1 MTNKQIIKISLLA
14 TGFALVVAL
23 VSVLVRVRTRVA
35 SVRPFVAFMVE
46 EVAPRKDQPPTS
58 LTRLQTIAVRSDGS
72 ISRVSTMEVRLP
84 IRFLYLREVIDAT
97 TKTRAGVED
106 YTRTVVKDKYDDI
119 EVLKPGVV
127 CDGTPAG
134 QINGFTV
141 VYSEEAVGPADEVQ
155 VIHKEWKAPQLG
167 CYPLVQEW
175 VGKAY
180 GLAMDTKQTLAS
192 IKLGEPDPWYFSVPA
207 DYTARTTDEITELIK
222 PLLRQ

>member
-14 TGFALVVAL
+14 TGFALVFAIA
-23 VSVLVRVRTRVA
+23 SVLVRARAQVA

-46 EVAPRKDQPPTS
+46 EVSPRKDQPPTP

-72 ISRVSTMEVRLP
+72 ISRVSRMEAKLP

-106 YTRTVVKDKYDDI
+106 YTRTVVKDKDDDI
-119 EVLKPGVV
+119 QVLKSGVV
-127 CDGTPAG
+127 CDGTPAHK
-134 QINGFTV
+134 INGFTV
-141 VYSEEAVGPADEVQ
+141 VYSDEAVGPADEV

-175 VGKAY
+175 VGKDH
-180 GLAMDTKQTLAS
+180 GLAMDTKQTLVS
-192 IKLGEPDPWYFSVPA
+192 IKLGEPDPWYFSVSA
-207 DYTARTTDEITELIK
+207 DYTVRTTDELTELIK

>member
-1 MTNKQIIKISLLA
+1 
-14 TGFALVVAL
+14 
-23 VSVLVRVRTRVA
+23 
-35 SVRPFVAFMVE
+35 
-46 EVAPRKDQPPTS
+46 
-58 LTRLQTIAVRSDGS
+58 
-72 ISRVSTMEVRLP
+72 MEARLP

-119 EVLKPGVV
+119 QVLKPGID
-127 CDGTPAG
+127 CDGAPAG

-141 VYSEEAVGPADEVQ
+141 VYSEEAVGPADAVQ

-175 VGKAY
+175 VGKAH

-192 IKLGEPDPWYFSVPA
+192 IKLGEPDPWHFTVPA
-207 DYTARTTDEITELIK
+207 DYTATNRKFRARSINPFERGR
-222 PLLRQ
+222 PVCGGRGCYGN